1 MTVKC
6 GAELVPGLTIE
17 KFLFSPRKPE
27 IMDEEMSPSSAEK
40 KWSTESGKRFDDIRK
55 NVEIG
60 DEPKKSPNSSR
71 LSFSVDSL
79 LSSFRRNKDSDRPER
94 RNSPEIHPEAEKPEL
109 EEDEEELDV
118 EDDSDEFVDDDDDVE
133 SGSNRFSMD
142 GSNPLHPE
150 LAGNHPG
157 GMPPFLAAF
166 LAAAASSSN
175 PAGSQFRPVPNWPMS
190 GFGFPGMHHP
200 HHHLFKTGSFKTICN
215 TIASNINSIQI
226 K

>member
-6 GAELVPGLTIE
+6 GAEFVPGLSIE

-40 KWSTESGKRFDDIRK
+40 KWSTETGKTFDEVRK
-55 NVEIG
+55 KVENG
-60 DEPKKSPNSSR
+60 DDEPKKSPNSSR

-79 LSSFRRNKDSDRPER
+79 LSSFRRNKDSDRSER
-94 RNSPEIHPEAEKPEL
+94 RNTPDVHPEISETEKPEVDD
-109 EEDEEELDV
+109 DEEELDV

-142 GSNPLHPE
+142 GSNTHHPE
-150 LAGNHPG
+150 MSGNHPG

-175 PAGSQFRPVPNWPMS
+175 PAGGQFRPVPNWPMA
-190 GFGFPGMHHP
+190 GFGFPGMHP
-200 HHHLFKTGSFKTICN
+200 HHHLFKTGSFVLIVLYCN
-215 TIASNINSIQI
+215 SN
-226 K
+226 